1 MTPRSRRGRR
11 RPFLLIVLCLTLGA
25 LIYLELE
32 FGLAPKPVIP
42 AAPGRSESLALAV
55 AESIGRMPRL
65 SHFSEIV
72 SRPLFAPSRRPAPPE
87 LEASEPA
94 PKVMSLRFVLR
105 GVVIYGAERVAI
117 VQRKDAPEFLRLME
131 GQVIDGW
138 RVEAIVPD
146 RVIFRHEAG
155 DLMEEVELREVFRG
169 PGQPIR

>member
-1 MTPRSRRGRR
+1 
-11 RPFLLIVLCLTLGA
+11 
-25 LIYLELE
+25 
-32 FGLAPKPVIP
+32 
-42 AAPGRSESLALAV
+42 
-55 AESIGRMPRL
+55 MPRL

-117 VQRKDAPEFLRLME
+117 VQRKDAPEFLRLVE

-146 RVIFRHEAG
+146 RVVFRHEAG

-169 PGQPIR
+169 PGPSIQ